1 MTEIKIASALA
12 QQLSAP
18 GAPQEHRIIVRY
30 KPEVSVA
37 SRPLAGAGARAR
49 HFTLLPSTAMVASA
63 SQVRDLAASA
73 AVERI
78 WPDERVHACLDVTA
92 MQIRAPQVWN
102 VGFTGRGVTVAVVD
116 TGIDPGHPDFAGR
129 ILAMH
134 DLTGEGVRDTHGH
147 GTHVAGILAGAGNRY
162 KGIAPEANL
171 YVAKVLHQDGSGYMS
186 EVMAGLEWA
195 VQQGVQIINLS
206 LGGIGPCDGTD
217 ALSTTCDAAV
227 DQGVMVC
234 VASGNYG
241 PGASTVGPPGCARKV
256 LTVGACSKEDAI
268 ATFSAR
274 GPTSDGRTKPDILM
288 PGVDIVSCRAQGTS
302 LGNPIDALYT
312 QSAGTSMATPHA
324 AGVCALL
331 LEAFPELV
339 PSELKARLMDTALDL
354 GLDANAQGTGR
365 GDAYQAYE
373 GEPSTTPP
381 TPPPAPGCLLGV
393 LQYLFSSR

>member
-12 QQLSAP
+12 DQLSAP

-30 KPEVSVA
+30 KADVTVA
-37 SRPLAGAGARAR
+37 SRPLAARGVQAR
-49 HFTLLPSTAMVASA
+49 HFMLLPAAAMRASA
-63 SQVRDLAASA
+63 SQVRELAASD

-78 WPDERVHACLDVTA
+78 WPDLRVYTCLDTTA

-102 VGFTGRGVTVAVVD
+102 AGYTGRGVSVAVVD

-129 ILAMH
+129 IMAMH
-134 DLTGEGVRDTHGH
+134 DLTGEGVRDVHGH
-147 GTHVAGILAGAGNRY
+147 GSHVAGIVAGAGNRY
-162 KGIAPEANL
+162 KGIAPEASL

-195 VQQGVQIINLS
+195 VQQGVQVINLS

-227 DQGVMVC
+227 DRAVMVC

-268 ATFSAR
+268 ASFSAR
-274 GPTSDGRTKPDILM
+274 GPTSDGRVKPDILM
-288 PGVDIVSCRAQGTS
+288 PGIDIVSCRAQGTS
-302 LGNPIDALYT
+302 MGTPVDALYT
-312 QSAGTSMATPHA
+312 KSSGTSMATPYA
-324 AGVCALL
+324 TGVCALL
-331 LEAFPELV
+331 LEAFPALT
-339 PSELKARLMDTALDL
+339 PAQLKSRLMDTALDL
-354 GLDANAQGTGR
+354 GLDDNAQGSGR
-365 GDAYQAYE
+365 GDAYQAYQ
-373 GEPSTTPP
+373 GAPSTSPP
-381 TPPPAPGCLLGV
+381 TPPPPPGCLLGA
-393 LQYLFSSR
+393 LQYLLSSR